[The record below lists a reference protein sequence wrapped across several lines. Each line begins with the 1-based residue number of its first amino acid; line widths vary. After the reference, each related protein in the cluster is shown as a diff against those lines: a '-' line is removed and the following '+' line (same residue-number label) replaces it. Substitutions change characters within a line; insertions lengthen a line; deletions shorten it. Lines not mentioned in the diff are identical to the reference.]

1 MGGIG
6 GNVTASVVRSKM
18 AVNTQGAALEGI
30 AEPLMEIVGWL
41 DYQGGQKGHTAYQA
55 PLEDTTHLFLS
66 DYDAAFASQKE
77 DGLSLVVNG
86 RRYEVL
92 LIDDPMGLHEHLETF
107 LRYVG
112 DA

>member
-1 MGGIG
+1 MIG
-6 GNVTASVVRSKM
+6 GNVTAEVRRAKM
-18 AVNTQGAALEGI
+18 ALSAQGKAIEGGT
-30 AEPLMEIVGWL
+30 ETVMEIVGWL

-55 PLEDTTHLFLS
+55 PIEDTTHVFLS
-66 DYDAAFASQKE
+66 DYDADYASQKE
-77 DGLSLVVNG
+77 DGLSLVVGG

-107 LRYVG
+107 LRYAG